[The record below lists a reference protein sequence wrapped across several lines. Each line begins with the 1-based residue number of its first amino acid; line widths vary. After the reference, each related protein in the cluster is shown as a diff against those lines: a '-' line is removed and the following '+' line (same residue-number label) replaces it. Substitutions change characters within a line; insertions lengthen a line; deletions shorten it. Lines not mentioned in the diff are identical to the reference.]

1 MNKKTY
7 YTLSLLLVL
16 GFLLSACQLPFVD
29 ITIIRGSGELIT
41 ESRAVEPF
49 KEVQLD
55 GAGRMII
62 TQGAAES
69 LEISAED
76 NIIGELTSQV
86 VDDTLILGFKDQSW
100 RRSVIPTEVIRYEL
114 TVTDLTRI
122 TLNGAGEITM
132 EILETESLDI
142 GINGAGRI
150 AINELTVEENLNV
163 KIIGAGTIALAG
175 SAPNQTISID
185 GTGNIRAEDLLTKDT
200 IIEIIGLGNGTV
212 WVEDTL
218 DVTIKGA
225 GNVTY
230 FGAPEVTQNITGA
243 GDIDNRGEK

>member
-7 YTLSLLLVL
+7 LTISILLVF
-16 GFLLSACQLPFVD
+16 GFLLSSCQLPFVD
-29 ITIIRGSGELIT
+29 ITIIRGSGELT
-41 ESRAVEPF
+41 SESRDIGSFE
-49 KEVQLD
+49 EVQLD
-55 GAGRMII
+55 GAGRLII

-76 NIIGELTSQV
+76 NIIEELTSQV
-86 VDDTLILGFKDQSW
+86 TGDTLILGFRDQSW

-114 TVTDLTRI
+114 TVTDLTKI
-122 TLNGAGEITM
+122 TLNGAGEVTM
-132 EILETESLDI
+132 DTLKTDSLDI

-150 AINELTVEENLNV
+150 AINELTVAENLNI
-163 KIIGAGTIALAG
+163 KIIGAGTIELAG
-175 SAPNQTISID
+175 TASNQSISID
-185 GTGNIRAEDLLTKDT
+185 GTGNFRAEDLHTDNT
-200 IIEIIGLGNGTV
+200 TIEINGLGNGTV

-218 DVTIKGA
+218 DISIKGA

-230 FGAPEVTQNITGA
+230 YGDPHVTQNITGA